1 MIEFLLSNVVAIVF
15 QLLSRVWLFATPWT
29 AACQASPSITIS
41 EFAQTDVHWVCD
53 AIQPSHPFLPSS
65 PFALNFSQHHGL
77 FQWELFTSS
86 SQSIAAPAS
95 PSVLPVNIQDWFP
108 LGWTGLIS
116 LLSKGLSRVFST
128 TRVQKHQFF
137 STQPSLWFNSHFQ
150 TWLLKNHSFDYMTFV
165 GKVMS
170 LPFKTLSRFDI
181 AILPRSKHLF
191 NTSYYKVIVVRQGS
205 INKGKSR

>member
-1 MIEFLLSNVVAIVF
+1 MDCSMPGFSVHHYLWVCSDWCPLS
-15 QLLSRVWLFATPWT
+15 LWCHP
-29 AACQASPSITIS
+29 TIS
-41 EFAQTDVHWVCD
+41 
-53 AIQPSHPFLPSS
+53 SFLPSS

-77 FQWELFTSS
+77 FQWELFTSR

-95 PSVLPVNIQDWFP
+95 PSVLPVNFQDWFP

-116 LLSKGLSRVFST
+116 LLSKGLSRVFT

-137 STQPSLWFNSHFQ
+137 STQPSLWFNSHIQ
-150 TWLLKNHSFDYMTFV
+150 TWLLRNHSFDYMTFV

-191 NTSYYKVIVVRQGS
+191 NKSYYKVIVVRQGS
-205 INKGKSR
+205 INKGTSR